1 MNFVLQCLLDHCFK
15 HCKLLAKQSDIAF
28 GCKCQLQVSV
38 RLRGGEGRKATSL
51 PPRSISM
58 LGSSRFWKFSKNPTR
73 NIIQIACSYLV
84 QRLPWCT
91 LSPKRS
97 GLRLRSYGSQHSMKK
112 PEPLEELGSC
122 LFSCKTRKNTH
133 ITEKSRKILVDLKKG
148 PHQILVQNLGKI
160 LKTRKNSSEI
170 REN

>member
-1 MNFVLQCLLDHCFK
+1 MPIAGVSETERRRRKESNLFTTKINFYAWLLEVSKIFQK
-15 HCKLLAKQSDIAF
+15 SNQKYN
-28 GCKCQLQVSV
+28 QL
-38 RLRGGEGRKATSL
+38 
-51 PPRSISM
+51 
-58 LGSSRFWKFSKNPTR
+58 
-73 NIIQIACSYLV
+73 ACSYLV
-84 QRLPWCT
+84 QHLPWCT

-97 GLRLRSYGSQHSMKK
+97 GLRLRSYGSKHSMKK

-160 LKTRKNSSEI
+160 LKTRKNTPEI